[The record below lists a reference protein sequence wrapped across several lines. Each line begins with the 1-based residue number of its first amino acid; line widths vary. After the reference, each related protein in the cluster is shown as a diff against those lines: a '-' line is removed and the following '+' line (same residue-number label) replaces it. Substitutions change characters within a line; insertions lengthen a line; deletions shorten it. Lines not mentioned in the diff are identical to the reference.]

1 MQRLILLLSMAPHRA
16 GTADLKLC
24 VLSLEALFPT
34 RARERDTPN
43 PGPAPIDPLTLSLI
57 DRDTL
62 ILLNKTDS
70 FKPTRAQLDALRDVL
85 REQGKEWYGADG
97 VGGGV
102 GGFWLVSVKEGEGL
116 TELAQGLKDQVR
128 RR

>member
-1 MQRLILLLSMAPHRA
+1 MAPHRA
-16 GTADLKLC
+16 ATADIKLC

-62 ILLNKTDS
+62 VLLNKTDS
-70 FKPTRAQLDALRDVL
+70 FKPTRAHLDALRDAL
-85 REQGKEWYGADG
+85 REQGKEWYG
-97 VGGGV
+97 GGGV

-116 TELAQGLKDQVR
+116 TEFAQGLKDQVQR
-128 RR
+128 R